1 MTARPD
7 PLDFERR
14 RAKRE
19 AERIAALLPQLNDE
33 ARASIELVTNALLV
47 ATEYDVDVVT
57 RLAAAEPVDLAAIRE
72 YCRLVIEARDRRQR
86 S

>member
-7 PLDFERR
+7 PSDFQRR
-14 RAKRE
+14 RAKRD

-33 ARASIELVTNALLV
+33 ARACIDLVTSALRV
-47 ATEYDVDVVT
+47 ATEYDVHVVT

-72 YCRLVIEARDRRQR
+72 YCRLVIEARHRER